1 MTPPARFSPSQFKTA
16 RACERRWYLEKVE
29 GFGSP
34 PTRATALGSEVHAIL
49 EAYQRT
55 DAAPP
60 DNDAGRVAAPVLPL
74 LPPRRDVVLIEEERT
89 FILPLSGAAV
99 LCRIDFATK
108 NQAGHV
114 EPWDFKTT
122 SSPKYA
128 QTPETLATDLQMACY
143 AHALSPAA
151 DVRVRHLVTLTRGKP
166 RAWEVSAPSWLDS
179 RAEIIHSL
187 DVLAERLI
195 DLRTDGRRDAA
206 RKNLDACNDYGGC
219 PHRGRCFGSGSEP
232 GKGNRMATMLEKM
245 RAMKE
250 AAAGK
255 PPAPEASVATTPV
268 VPAPPAPAPAKT
280 QSDYRAAEFASA
292 ASETEADRAAS
303 VAITPPDMPGP
314 DAPPLEPRKRGRPV
328 GSKNKPKNVDLDFP
342 GPSLAPAAVESI
354 ATGVPDFVGR
364 AGVGAVVTQ
373 VVPDTAVPVV
383 PAPPPP
389 VGITI
394 LVDCLAVRGMVA
406 QDLGPY
412 VAAACLEVAGA
423 AEVADYRLIDY
434 GKGAGLLA
442 AVIRAAPPAPGIY
455 SISSR
460 GPAAGVALEVLE
472 ALADVV
478 IRGVR

>member
-1 MTPPARFSPSQFKTA
+1 MTTPARFSPSQFKKA
-16 RACERRWYLEKVE
+16 QRCERRWYLEKVE
-29 GFGSP
+29 GFPDPAG
-34 PTRATALGSEVHAIL
+34 AGAHFGKWVHAIL
-49 EAYQRT
+49 EKYQKEGGPIEKT
-55 DAAPP
+55 AG
-60 DNDAGRVAAPVLPL
+60 GRVAEPVVPL
-74 LPPRRDVVLIEEERT
+74 LPARDSVVLIEEERT
-89 FILPLSGAAV
+89 FILPQSGAGV
-99 LCRIDFATK
+99 LCRIDFATR
-108 NQAGHV
+108 NPAGHV

-195 DLRTDGRRDAA
+195 ELRTDGRRDAA
-206 RKNLDACNDYGGC
+206 RKNTSACNDYGGC

-250 AAAGK
+250 AAAAGK
-255 PPAPEASVATTPV
+255 DPTAGTHIPAPTPA
-268 VPAPPAPAPAKT
+268 VPAPTPEKT
-280 QSDYRAAEFASA
+280 QSEYRDAEFESA
-292 ASETEADRAAS
+292 ATEAPQAPPPPVS
-303 VAITPPDMPGP
+303 ITPPDMPGP
-314 DAPPLEPRKRGRPV
+314 DAPPLEPRKRGRPA
-328 GSKNKPKNVDLDFP
+328 GSKNKPKAGELDFP

-354 ATGVPDFVGR
+354 TTGGVPP
-364 AGVGAVVTQ
+364 AGATST
-373 VVPDTAVPVV
+373 PDPDLTAAAFST

-389 VGITI
+389 VGITL
-394 LVDCLAVRGMVA
+394 LVDCLAARGMVA

-434 GKGAGLLA
+434 GRGAGFLA

>member
-1 MTPPARFSPSQFKTA
+1 MTTPARFSPSQFKTA
-16 RACERRWYLEKVE
+16 KACERRWYLEKVE
-29 GFGSP
+29 GSGSP

-55 DAAPP
+55 GAAPP
-60 DNDAGRVAAPVLPL
+60 DNEAGRVAAPVVPL
-74 LPPRRDVVLIEEERT
+74 LPARESVVLIEEERT
-89 FILPLSGAAV
+89 FVLPQSGAAV

-108 NQAGHV
+108 NPAGHV

-128 QTPETLATDLQMACY
+128 QTLETLATDLQMACY
-143 AHALSPAA
+143 AHALAPTA

-166 RAWEVSAPSWLDS
+166 RAWEVSAPSWLDA

-195 DLRTDGRRDAA
+195 ELRTDGRRDAA
-206 RKNLDACNDYGGC
+206 RKNTDACNDYGGC

-245 RAMKE
+245 RALKN
-250 AAAGK
+250 AAAGG
-255 PPAPEASVATTPV
+255 
-268 VPAPPAPAPAKT
+268 VPAPTPAVPAPTPAVPAPT
-280 QSDYRAAEFASA
+280 QSEYRDAEFASA
-292 ASETEADRAAS
+292 ATEAPPTTAPP

-328 GSKNKPKNVDLDFP
+328 GSKNKPKSAGELDFP
-342 GPSLAPAAVESI
+342 GPTLAPAAVESLASLPGYPTI
-354 ATGVPDFVGR
+354 ATDP
-364 AGVGAVVTQ
+364 ALEQPGA
-373 VVPDTAVPVV
+373 PVA
-383 PAPPPP
+383 PAPP
-389 VGITI
+389 VGITL
-394 LVDCLAVRGMVA
+394 LVDCLAARGIVA

-412 VAAACLEVAGA
+412 LAAACLEVAGA

-434 GKGAGLLA
+434 GKGSGYLA
-442 AVIRAAPPAPGIY
+442 AVIRAAPPAPGVY

>member
-1 MTPPARFSPSQFKTA
+1 MTTPARFSPSQFKTA

-49 EAYQRT
+49 EAYQRGS
-55 DAAPP
+55 APPP
-60 DNDAGRVAAPVLPL
+60 DNEAGRVAAPVVPL
-74 LPPRRDVVLIEEERT
+74 LPARDSVVLIEEERT
-89 FILPLSGAAV
+89 FILQQSGAGV
-99 LCRIDFATK
+99 LCRIDFATR
-108 NQAGHV
+108 NPAGHV

-128 QTPETLATDLQMACY
+128 ATTETLATDLQMACY

-166 RAWEVSAPSWLDS
+166 RAWEVSAPSRLDS

-195 DLRTDGRRDAA
+195 ALRTDGRRDAA
-206 RKNLDACNDYGGC
+206 RKNTDACNDYGGC

-232 GKGNRMATMLEKM
+232 GKGDRMATMLEKM

-255 PPAPEASVATTPV
+255 PPAPEAPAVPV
-268 VPAPPAPAPAKT
+268 PPDKT
-280 QSDYRAAEFASA
+280 KSDHRDAEFASA
-292 ASETEADRAAS
+292 AAEAPPVPAAPVS
-303 VAITPPDMPGP
+303 ITPPDMPGP
-314 DAPPLEPRKRGRPV
+314 ATPPLEPRKRGRPV
-328 GSKNKPKNVDLDFP
+328 GSKNKPKGGELDFP
-342 GPSLAPAAVESI
+342 GPSLAPAAIESI
-354 ATGVPDFVGR
+354 AAGVPDFVGDWE
-364 AGVGAVVTQ
+364 VVTQ
-373 VVPDTAVPVV
+373 VVPAAPPIPSFTASDAAAIAA

-389 VGITI
+389 VGITL
-394 LVDCLAVRGMVA
+394 LVDCLAPRGMVA

-434 GKGAGLLA
+434 GKGAGYLA

-460 GPAAGVALEVLE
+460 GPAAGVAVEVLE